1 MALVAA
7 GSDLTA
13 RKEAG
18 VGKRQPLEEE
28 GTKIRIE
35 KEDGFIR
42 WGLMSP
48 WISGDIHQLNLL
60 WLLSTRVISAI

>member
-35 KEDGFIR
+35 KEAPVASFAG
-42 WGLMSP
+42 
-48 WISGDIHQLNLL
+48 
-60 WLLSTRVISAI
+60 A